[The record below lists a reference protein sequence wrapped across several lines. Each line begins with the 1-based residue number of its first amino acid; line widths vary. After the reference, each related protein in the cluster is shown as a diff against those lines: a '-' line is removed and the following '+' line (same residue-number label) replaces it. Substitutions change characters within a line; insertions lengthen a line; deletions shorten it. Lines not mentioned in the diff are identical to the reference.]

1 MLYFGSMELI
11 GLVAILIATF
21 YLLAVVCDE
30 FFVESLE
37 IISERLKLSPDVAG
51 ATFMAVGSS
60 APELFTSL
68 LAVFRTGS
76 QGVGSGTIVGSAIF
90 NILVII
96 GASALFRTAKLN
108 WQPVVRDTLFY
119 AVSIVILLVAFWDGR
134 IVLAE
139 ALVFVAMYVVYLVAV
154 VNWRKWFPYTE
165 DKSVFEVL
173 DQAVVNVPMQS
184 GLSHQTR
191 SERDDNF
198 ALVSLAKLSSSIE
211 VGSRKILGIII
222 PDAKKDPDK
231 FVWTFVASIGLI
243 AVLSH
248 VLVEAAVHLGEII
261 HVPAVIISLTVL
273 AAGTSIPDLLSSMIV
288 AKKGRGDMAISNA
301 VGSNIFDILFGLG
314 VPWVLVLLWREMQ
327 GVGEGFVPVATENLK
342 GSVFLLFATLLAT
355 FVMIALRN
363 WKIGPKAGWLLIITY
378 LCYLGYTILSVMGVV
393 NLTPL

>member
-1 MLYFGSMELI
+1 MELI